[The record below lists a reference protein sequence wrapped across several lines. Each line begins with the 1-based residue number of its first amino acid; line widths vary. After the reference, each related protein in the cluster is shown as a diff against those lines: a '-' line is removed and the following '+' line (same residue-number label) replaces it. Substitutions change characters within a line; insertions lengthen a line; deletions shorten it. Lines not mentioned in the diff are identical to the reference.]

1 MLTFNNEKLKGAL
14 RCPICKAEMDI
25 SENGSA
31 TLFCKGAKKHC
42 YDFASGGYV
51 NLCRPGQSGGGDS
64 KQAVR
69 ARSDFLD
76 LDYYAPVRDKLCELL
91 CGLLNAEEQPLVID
105 AGCGEG
111 YYSTAIAKRGFALAG
126 FDLSKFATDAAAKR
140 AKREEIHNAFYGVA
154 SVFELPIADRT
165 ADAVVNIFAPCVE
178 SEYSRVLRDEGYLI
192 IACAGPDHLLGLKRA
207 IYREIHK
214 NDTRAD
220 MPTALS
226 KVDSARVKYEI
237 DLNSNAAIKNLFAMT
252 PYYWKTSQEDVKKLD
267 GLDSLHTEI
276 DVIFEIYKK
285 QEGRT
290 L

>member
-91 CGLLNAEEQPLVID
+91 CGLLDTQKQPIIID

-140 AKREEIHNAFYGVA
+140 AKHEAMIKTKRSNEYFFITNLRTVGISIF
-154 SVFELPIADRT
+154 SIAQSRT
-165 ADAVVNIFAPCVE
+165 FRNRLA
-178 SEYSRVLRDEGYLI
+178 
-192 IACAGPDHLLGLKRA
+192 
-207 IYREIHK
+207 
-214 NDTRAD
+214 T
-220 MPTALS
+220 
-226 KVDSARVKYEI
+226 
-237 DLNSNAAIKNLFAMT
+237 NSFLWYI
-252 PYYWKTSQEDVKKLD
+252 TSN
-267 GLDSLHTEI
+267 
-276 DVIFEIYKK
+276 
-285 QEGRT
+285 
-290 L
+290 